1 MLVLAGLF
9 GGGGLLTFML
19 FLFAGSFN
27 LVDLGLGETLALLL
41 DACLCLAFFIQHV
54 VMARKP
60 FRQRLARFLPT
71 QYSGLLYAIASGVVV
86 LALVVFW
93 QESAYTLVA
102 PQGLVRWSLRAVF
115 ALAIAGVVWT
125 IWALGFFVNFRLQP
139 TMDDLRGTKPQPVHL
154 VVRGPYRW
162 VRHPLYLS
170 SLLMLWSYPDL
181 TPDRLL
187 LNLLFTVFVIV
198 GTLFEERDLVAT
210 FGEAYRSYQRKVP
223 MLIPWRIR
231 PGR

>member
-102 PQGLVRWSLRAVF
+102 PQVLVRWSLRAVF